1 MSDYWYAW
9 EPSSYAKKTAHLTMI
24 QHGAYRL
31 LLDYYYQ
38 VGGPIPAIAT
48 ANAQAN
54 LDSLL
59 RVCRAFA
66 QAEREAIEFVL
77 AEFFELRDGRFHHHR
92 CDEEIAKRTN
102 LRKIRAE
109 AGAKGGAIARAN
121 AQANGKQL
129 PTQSQLQSQLQIQEE
144 RGSGSE
150 AYLGDAKPSPI
161 GQEALEGGNGL
172 GNDDAALVANSWNLM
187 AEDHGLPQ
195 VKRITPG
202 RRQKIKDRAKD
213 AGGLIKL
220 VEVIE
225 QIPSQPFLLGK
236 NQRGWKAD
244 LDWILEPR
252 NFVKL
257 EERKFANG
265 HG

>member
-1 MSDYWYAW
+1 MARIRTIKPEFPLSESIGRLSRDARLLFIQLWTVCDDEGRTRAASRVLASLLYPFDEGSHRLIVGWLDELEKEGLITRYEVDGSSYLEVVTWKKHQKIDRPTPSRLPSPANSTSPR
-9 EPSSYAKKTAHLTMI
+9 EPSRS
-24 QHGAYRL
+24 
-31 LLDYYYQ
+31 LDAVPRTVDLGSRIMDQ
-38 VGGPIPAIAT
+38 VGSG
-48 ANAQAN
+48 
-54 LDSLL
+54 
-59 RVCRAFA
+59 V
-66 QAEREAIEFVL
+66 EIE
-77 AEFFELRDGRFHHHR
+77 E
-92 CDEEIAKRTN
+92 T
-102 LRKIRAE
+102 
-109 AGAKGGAIARAN
+109 
-121 AQANGKQL
+121 
-129 PTQSQLQSQLQIQEE
+129 
-144 RGSGSE
+144 
-150 AYLGDAKPSPI
+150 
-161 GQEALEGGNGL
+161 GL
-172 GNDDAALVANSWNLM
+172 GNDDAALIANSWNLM

-225 QIPSQPFLLGK
+225 QIPTQPFLLGK

>member
-1 MSDYWYAW
+1 M
-9 EPSSYAKKTAHLTMI
+9 
-24 QHGAYRL
+24 
-31 LLDYYYQ
+31 
-38 VGGPIPAIAT
+38 
-48 ANAQAN
+48 
-54 LDSLL
+54 
-59 RVCRAFA
+59 
-66 QAEREAIEFVL
+66 
-77 AEFFELRDGRFHHHR
+77 
-92 CDEEIAKRTN
+92 
-102 LRKIRAE
+102 
-109 AGAKGGAIARAN
+109 GAKGFWVSCLMLSDDDGA
-121 AQANGKQL
+121 L
-129 PTQSQLQSQLQIQEE
+129 PSIEDIGWALRLDP
-144 RGSGSE
+144 SE
-150 AYLGDAKPSPI
+150 ATSLMTELEMSRLVTRDVTGNVTLYRLHDWHEHQYKSDADPTAKDRKQRQREREKAQKSNVTRDVTHGHDQCHAPVTRTDTDTDTDNKKGI
-161 GQEALEGGNGL
+161 GGLEEKGETGL
-172 GNDDAALVANSWNLM
+172 GNDDAALIANSWNLM